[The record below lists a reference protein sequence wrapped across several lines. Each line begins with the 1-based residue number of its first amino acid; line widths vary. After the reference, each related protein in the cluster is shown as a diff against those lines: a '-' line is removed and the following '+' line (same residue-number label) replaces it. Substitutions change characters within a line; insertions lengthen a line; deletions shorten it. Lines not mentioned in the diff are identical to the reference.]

1 MGQDADPAS
10 RCACERASGGG
21 WSLCPVHGIPATLG
35 RSFAEEEE
43 QLAKLERLQCP
54 APAPVADDS
63 GLGGIGPWEHR
74 PVAMGE
80 HDDALASMNVRELKG
95 LLEEGGIDFS
105 ACVEKEELLVRAREL
120 QDKDS
125 AEEAKARR
133 DRARRRWKEAAL
145 KEGQR
150 LRVEALREKQSREAR
165 DAARKHEL
173 AQRLEAELE
182 QRLGGR
188 PFEAILAHFGAP
200 SFKKLLVEFH
210 PDRTPKDAG
219 FEETVRRETIFKFVQ
234 QQKERGDAQRPTQ
247 STAAAAAETDL
258 QRWARERRER
268 DVERARE
275 EEVLRRAAQ
284 KAAREQE
291 ASRKAAAAE
300 RERQRTAV
308 PEDAAFRVVSEALGS
323 LSSDRGADGPFGYYA
338 QRGERNGRPL
348 YRKLVRVARAD
359 WAPWAAQ
366 AKEEA
371 EESAEAVY
379 WTGTFWEL
387 GTLKQRH
394 TIYMAVSAEAKP
406 PAEGWD
412 VVDSRAPVPRLEWL

>member
-1 MGQDADPAS
+1 M
-10 RCACERASGGG
+10 
-21 WSLCPVHGIPATLG
+21 
-35 RSFAEEEE
+35 
-43 QLAKLERLQCP
+43 
-54 APAPVADDS
+54 
-63 GLGGIGPWEHR
+63 
-74 PVAMGE
+74 
-80 HDDALASMNVRELKG
+80 
-95 LLEEGGIDFS
+95 LEEGGVDFS
-105 ACVEKEELLVRAREL
+105 GCVEKEELVVRARQL

-200 SFKKLLVEFH
+200 SYKKLLVEFH

-234 QQKERGDAQRPTQ
+234 QQHEGGGARPAE
-247 STAAAAAETDL
+247 SAAAAETDL
-258 QRWARERRER
+258 QRWARERRQR
-268 DVERARE
+268 DAERARE